1 VILLDG
7 SGGGGSLRSEEGDE
21 QDFGIA
27 LDRVPNVGLH
37 VGGHCCENLTNQK
50 ETSGDSVVVRR
61 VLSVY
66 RVDVLTRS
74 SERDD
79 ESLKNHFSRTSH
91 VYIHDALPK
100 HNQAKVLLAQ
110 HLDTWTNVDPHG
122 EKVRSVGEERMRSQ
136 LVSQNVGYDPPMQ
149 HGRHG
154 RHRGDSWSDAT
165 KT

>member
-7 SGGGGSLRSEEGDE
+7 SGRVGSLRSEEGDE
-21 QDFGIA
+21 QDFGVA
-27 LDRVPNVGLH
+27 LDRVPDVGLH

-50 ETSGDSVVVRR
+50 ETSGGSVVVR
-61 VLSVY
+61 L
-66 RVDVLTRS
+66 VLTRS
-74 SERDD
+74 SERDGVR
-79 ESLKNHFSRTSH
+79 LKKLFSRTFH

-149 HGRHG
+149 HGRD
-154 RHRGDSWSDAT
+154 RGDSWSDAT
-165 KT
+165 ET